1 MEVREYESDGASGNG
16 NSGIVKKE
24 DKNDLNN
31 NDDSEGRQPQIGWGQ
46 SPDNGLFYGGAHFVD
61 YLLTVK

>member
-1 MEVREYESDGASGNG
+1 MQSFAKLFAQARIMEVREYENDGASGNG

-31 NDDSEGRQPQIGWGQ
+31 NDDSEGR
-46 SPDNGLFYGGAHFVD
+46 
-61 YLLTVK
+61 